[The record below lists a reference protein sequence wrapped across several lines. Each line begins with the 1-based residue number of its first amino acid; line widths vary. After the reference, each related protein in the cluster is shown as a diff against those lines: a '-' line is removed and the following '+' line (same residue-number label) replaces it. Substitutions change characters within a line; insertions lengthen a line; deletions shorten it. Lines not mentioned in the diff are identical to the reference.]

1 MAFSYGFF
9 NAKNL
14 DRTYTA
20 ENFCD
25 YLGSII
31 CNGIQDNYGGYF
43 KPTASKL
50 KLAIASGKAWIDGH
64 YFISDTSYTF
74 DLAKYVDE
82 SLPRYVTIGIC
93 CNKGESYRKIEF
105 ETSVGTPA
113 TNPTIPKFA
122 NTDTKTYL
130 TLCTVKIE
138 AGATE
143 LSITDYRG
151 NYSYCGYVRCILGK
165 CKVTD
170 MLSQLDEILEQM
182 KDYNTTITQLTNKV
196 AELTVKVDEMTGD
209 IIAIGKCGDNINY
222 VWFSDGRVILK
233 GTGAMYDYGNFESD
247 NKSPFYDSENVKSV
261 VFSEGITSV
270 GEFAFVFC
278 NNLKSA
284 TLPSTLT
291 TIKRNGFMPH
301 IDQYIYHHELYG
313 LATLKIP
320 NKVTELARFAFS
332 GTQLQSVTVPSSVV
346 TVGDQVF
353 AECQKLITV
362 RYGGKVISDRMFVR
376 CVKLANFTIT
386 KTCKDIVG
394 GCFNYCE
401 ALTELTYEGSI
412 SDWNSVTKRSGW
424 DNTVDGHILKVKCLD
439 GYMEWDKTNKTWI
452 EVHTY
457 D

>member
-1 MAFSYGFF
+1 M
-9 NAKNL
+9 
-14 DRTYTA
+14 
-20 ENFCD
+20 
-25 YLGSII
+25 
-31 CNGIQDNYGGYF
+31 
-43 KPTASKL
+43 
-50 KLAIASGKAWIDGH
+50 
-64 YFISDTSYTF
+64 
-74 DLAKYVDE
+74 DE

-93 CNKGESYRKIEF
+93 CNTGENFRSIEF
-105 ETSVGTPA
+105 ELSVGTPA
-113 TNPTIPKFA
+113 TNPTIPKFV

-130 TLCTVKIE
+130 TLFAVKIE
-138 AGATE
+138 TGAID
-143 LSITDYRG
+143 LKVTDYRN
-151 NYSYCGYVRCILGK
+151 NYTYCGYVRCILGK

-209 IIAIGKCGDNINY
+209 VIAIGKCGEDINY

-301 IDQYIYHHELYG
+301 IDQYLYHHELYG

-353 AECQKLITV
+353 GECQKLTTV